1 MLASLILLVVF
12 VGAIWVVEL
21 VNIFMGHGLS
31 AYGILP
37 RTQEGLK
44 GIPLSPF
51 LHAGIGHVL
60 SNTVPLLVLGG
71 FTALRAR
78 GAFPWVSLAIII
90 VGGAGVWVIGR
101 SAIHVGA
108 SGLVFGYFG
117 YLVAKGWYDK
127 SILSILVAVIVIVVF
142 GWGMLFGIL
151 PVGGFISWEGHL
163 CGLLAGVFVAWL
175 TRNRRN
181 QPQSTQRQQ
190 HQA

>member
-1 MLASLILLVVF
+1 MIATLCLLVGF
-12 VGAIWVVEL
+12 VAVIWIVEIA
-21 VNIFMGHGLS
+21 NILMGHGLS
-31 AYGILP
+31 AYGIVP
-37 RTQEGLK
+37 RTQEGLR

-60 SNTVPLLVLGG
+60 SNTVPLLALGG

-78 GAFPWVSLAIII
+78 GAFPWISLAIII

-101 SAIHVGA
+101 SAVHVGA

-127 SILSILVAVIVIVVF
+127 SILSVLVAVIVIVVF
-142 GWGMLFGIL
+142 GWGMLSGIL

-163 CGLLAGVFVAWL
+163 CGLLTGVLVAWI
-175 TRNRRN
+175 TRARGNRS
-181 QPQSTQRQQ
+181 QSN
-190 HQA
+190 

>member
-1 MLASLILLVVF
+1 MLASLILLVIF
-12 VGAIWVVEL
+12 VAAIWVVEL

-78 GAFPWVSLAIII
+78 GAFLWVSLAIIL

-181 QPQSTQRQQ
+181 QPQPD
-190 HQA
+190 

>member
-1 MLASLILLVVF
+1 MLASLCLLVLF
-12 VGAIWVVEL
+12 VATIWVVEL
-21 VNIFMGHGLS
+21 VNIFTGHGLS

-78 GAFPWVSLAIII
+78 RAFPWVSLAIII
-90 VGGAGVWVIGR
+90 IGGAGVWVIGR
-101 SAIHVGA
+101 SALHVGA

-117 YLVAKGWYDK
+117 YLVAKGWYDR
-127 SILSILVAVIVIVVF
+127 SLLSILVAVVVIVVF
-142 GWGMLFGIL
+142 GWGILFGIL

-175 TRNRRN
+175 TRTRRDRT
-181 QPQSTQRQQ
+181 QSESSQQ
-190 HQA
+190 SSS

>member
-60 SNTVPLLVLGG
+60 SNTIPLLALGG
-71 FTALRAR
+71 LTALRAK
-78 GAFPWVSLAIII
+78 GAFLWVSLAIILI
-90 VGGAGVWVIGR
+90 GGTGVWVIGR
-101 SAIHVGA
+101 SAVHVGA

-117 YLVAKGWYDK
+117 YLVAKGWYDR
-127 SILSILVAVIVIVVF
+127 SFLSILVAVVVIVVF

-163 CGLLAGVFVAWL
+163 CGLLAGGFVAWL
-175 TRNRRN
+175 TRTRRN

-190 HQA
+190 HQV